1 MSQIDFTGKPR
12 AAVLGNVT
20 ALLEAADRLRN
31 RPDGIDGIGCM
42 FGPSG
47 YGKSFSAS
55 VVVAE
60 TDARWVEVKSSW
72 TKKKFLQEVAKQLG
86 VPTFGTM
93 TDLSEAVGEELA
105 RSQRLLIVDECDILA
120 DKNAIEVVRELYMN
134 SGAPIILIGEEK
146 LPAKIKRW
154 ERLAT
159 RISLWVPAQP
169 ATLEDARELAGMYLD
184 KIQIADDLLAHITKE
199 CRGQLRRM
207 VNACYDVEI
216 LAVRAGMDVADR
228 AWWGSRPVQTGAAP
242 SRSLPE

>member
-1 MSQIDFTGKPR
+1 MSQIDFAGKPR

-31 RPDGIDGIGCM
+31 RPDGVDGIGCM

-47 YGKSFSAS
+47 YGKSYAAS

-60 TDARWVEVKSSW
+60 TDARWVEVKSTW
-72 TKKKFLQEVAKQLG
+72 TRKKFLAEVAKQLG
-86 VPTFGTM
+86 VPVFGTV

-105 RSQRLLIVDECDILA
+105 RSQRLLIVDESDILA
-120 DKNAIEVVRELYMN
+120 DKSAIEIVRELYMS
-134 SGAPIILIGEEK
+134 SGAPIIMIGEEK
-146 LPAKIKRW
+146 LPAKIRRW
-154 ERLAT
+154 EKLAT

-169 ATLEDARELAGMYLD
+169 ATLEDARELAEMYLNR
-184 KIQIADDLLAHITKE
+184 IRIADDLLARITKE

-207 VNACYDVEI
+207 VNAFYDVE
-216 LAVRAGMDVADR
+216 LAAVRAGLEVADA
-228 AWWGSRPVQTGAAP
+228 AWWGSRPVHTGAAP